1 MDDSGFVLKVSLD
14 FGEATRQLR
23 EWKRKNLDAAL
34 SAATK
39 AGSKASPG
47 VSTVPSEPQEFRR
60 MGQQVR
66 LSATLFGRLNASLNA
81 LVRNGGALSRTGI
94 QSAARAA
101 SHGMERVAGNAG
113 KVAHALMAF
122 PGATQLAAMAMRPVS
137 RMMSAGGEAIRLYNV
152 QKRAE
157 TSARQ
162 ILSNSGMGEDV
173 FRGVRDRA
181 GELQGRT
188 IYGDEAMIAGAAELS
203 TYVKDPELLKRMMG
217 TLADYAA
224 GMTGNA
230 ELDTKQMTDL
240 ATGLGKAMFGAYD
253 SLRDKGFDTDE
264 LKALDERERKGGKVT
279 DAERLAALERAIADY
294 RGMAETFAATDE
306 GRIIQAKNAVGD
318 MKEEIGGELQPVVAM
333 FTASLSQGLPKA
345 KTAIMDAVRNAQ
357 PALERLSSRIA
368 EIDWTGIVQAVSFV
382 AEEAVGVAERLA
394 YAFRMLSG
402 NADALKASLSAV
414 AAAVAGITAL
424 KFAGWLGNFRM
435 AVLEAASAT
444 RLMSAEVLK
453 FGAMKIALAGLGA
466 ATTWAVGKI
475 AEAALAM
482 WELAGEKGKERMRA
496 QGYAEHGADYASLV
510 ARRREWKEAKEKAG
524 DAYGKNPYA
533 TRSVDE
539 AYARYAA
546 AAEKVR
552 DTDYGEGVA
561 GGGISESMRRELG
574 WKVQA
579 SRDGKAGVTNNSIVN
594 CGNTAITNNISTDVK
609 DLADIIRR
617 TVDEVMT
624 SHLTVRTGIER
635 MKAVNL

>member
-1 MDDSGFVLKVSLD
+1 MDDSRFVLRVSLD

-23 EWKRKNLDAAL
+23 EWKRKNLDAAV
-34 SAATK
+34 SAAARSGPKT
-39 AGSKASPG
+39 ATG
-47 VSTVPSEPQEFRR
+47 VSAVSPESQEFRR

-66 LSATLFGRLNASLNA
+66 ISATLFGRLNASLNA

-101 SHGMERVAGNAG
+101 SSGMERVAGNAG

-152 QKRAE
+152 QRRAE

-162 ILSNSGMGEDV
+162 ILANSGMGEDV
-173 FRGVRDRA
+173 FRGVKDRA

-224 GMTGNA
+224 GMTGNS

-253 SLRDKGFDTDE
+253 SLRMKGFDVE
-264 LKALDERERKGGKVT
+264 GLKALD
-279 DAERLAALERAIADY
+279 ALERVIADY

-306 GRIIQAKNAVGD
+306 GRIVQAKNAIGD

-345 KTAIMDAVRNAQ
+345 KNAIVAAVRSAQ
-357 PALERLSSRIA
+357 PALERLSNRIA

-382 AEEAVGVAERLA
+382 AEGAVGIAEKLA

-402 NADALKASLSAV
+402 NADALKASISAV

-424 KFAGWLGNFRM
+424 KVAGWFGSFRA

-453 FGAMKIALAGLGA
+453 FGAMKIALTGLGA

-496 QGYAEHGADYASLV
+496 QGYAEHGADYASLK
-510 ARRREWKEAKEKAG
+510 ARRKEWKEAREKAG
-524 DAYGKNPYA
+524 DAYGKIPYA

-539 AYARYAA
+539 AYARYVA

-552 DTDYGEGVA
+552 DTDYGDGVA

-574 WKVQA
+574 WSVADQA
-579 SRDGKAGVTNNSIVN
+579 SRDGKAGVTNNNIVN
-594 CGNTAITNNISTDVK
+594 CGNTEITNNISTDVK

-624 SHLTVRTGIER
+624 SHLTVRTGLER

>member
-1 MDDSGFVLKVSLD
+1 MDDNGFVLKVSLD

-23 EWKRKNLDAAL
+23 EWKKKNLDASLAP
-34 SAATK
+34 SGKPGARTGA
-39 AGSKASPG
+39 G
-47 VSTVPSEPQEFRR
+47 VSSASADPQDFRR

-66 LSATLFGRLNASLNA
+66 ISATLFGRLNASLNA
-81 LVRNGGALSRTGI
+81 LVRSGGALSRTGM
-94 QSAARAA
+94 QASARAA
-101 SHGMERVAGNAG
+101 SDGLDRMAGRTG
-113 KVAHALMAF
+113 QVTKALMAF
-122 PGATQLAAMAMRPVS
+122 PGATQLAAMALRPVS
-137 RMMSAGGEAIRLYNV
+137 RMMSAGSEAIRLFNV

-173 FRGVRDRA
+173 FRGIRDRA
-181 GELQGRT
+181 GDLQNRT

-230 ELDTKQMTDL
+230 ELDTRQMTDL

-253 SLRDKGFDTDE
+253 SLRDKGFDVDE
-264 LKALDERERKGGKVT
+264 LKALDAREKNGGSVT

-294 RGMAETFAATDE
+294 RGMAEAFAGTDE
-306 GRIIQAKNAVGD
+306 GRIIQARNAVGD

-345 KTAIMDAVRNAQ
+345 KAAIMDAVRNAQ
-357 PALERLSSRIA
+357 PALERLSSRIS

-382 AEEAVGVAERLA
+382 AEEAVGMAERLA

-402 NADALKASLSAV
+402 NADALKAAVSAV
-414 AAAVAGITAL
+414 ATAVAGVTAL
-424 KFAGWLGNFRM
+424 KFAGWLGNVRA

-453 FGAMKIALAGLGA
+453 FGAMKMAVTGLGA

-475 AEAALAM
+475 VEAALAL

-510 ARRREWKEAKEKAG
+510 ARRREWKEAKERAG
-524 DAYGKNPYA
+524 DAYGRVESA

-539 AYARYAA
+539 AYARYSA

-552 DTDYGEGVA
+552 DTDYGDGVA

-579 SRDGKAGVTNNSIVN
+579 SRDGKAGVTNNNIVN
-594 CGNTAITNNISTDVK
+594 CGNTAVTNNISTDVK

-624 SHLTVRTGIER
+624 SHLTIRTGLER
-635 MKAVNL
+635 MKAVSL

>member
-1 MDDSGFVLKVSLD
+1 MDDNSFVLKVSLD

-23 EWKRKNLDAAL
+23 EWKKKNLDAAI
-34 SAATK
+34 SAAAKSGPKT
-39 AGSKASPG
+39 AAG
-47 VSTVPSEPQEFRR
+47 VSAVSSEPQEFRR

-66 LSATLFGRLNASLNA
+66 ISATLFGRLNASLNA

-101 SHGMERVAGNAG
+101 SSGLERVSGNAG

-152 QKRAE
+152 QRRAE

-173 FRGVRDRA
+173 FRSVKDRA

-253 SLRDKGFDTDE
+253 SLRMKGFDVDE
-264 LKALDERERKGGKVT
+264 LKALDEREKNGGIVT
-279 DAERLAALERAIADY
+279 DAERLSALERAIADY

-306 GRIIQAKNAVGD
+306 GRIIQAKNAIGD
-318 MKEEIGGELQPVVAM
+318 MKEEIGGELQPVVSM
-333 FTASLSQGLPKA
+333 FTSSLSQGLPKA
-345 KTAIMDAVRNAQ
+345 KNAIMAAVKSAQ
-357 PALERLSSRIA
+357 PALERLSNRIA

-382 AEEAVGVAERLA
+382 AEGALGMAERFA

-424 KFAGWLGNFRM
+424 KIAGWVGNFRA

-453 FGAMKIALAGLGA
+453 FGAMKIALTGLGA

-524 DAYGKNPYA
+524 DAYGKIPTA

-539 AYARYAA
+539 AYARYVA

-561 GGGISESMRRELG
+561 GGGVSDAMRGELG

-594 CGNTAITNNISTDVK
+594 CGNTEITNNISTDVK

-624 SHLTVRTGIER
+624 SHLTVRTGLER

>member
-1 MDDSGFVLKVSLD
+1 MDDNGFVLRVSLD

-34 SAATK
+34 PLAGK
-39 AGSKASPG
+39 AGARTGTGTPA
-47 VSTVPSEPQEFRR
+47 VPADPQEFRR
-60 MGQQVR
+60 MGRQVR
-66 LSATLFGRLNASLNA
+66 VSAELFGRLNASLNA
-81 LVRNGGALSRTGI
+81 LVRNGGALSRTGM
-94 QSAARAA
+94 QAAARAA
-101 SHGMERVAGNAG
+101 SDGLDRVAGKTG
-113 KVAHALMAF
+113 KVAAALMAF

-137 RMMSAGGEAIRLYNV
+137 RMMSAGSEAIRLYNV

-173 FRGVRDRA
+173 FRGIRDRA
-181 GELQGRT
+181 GEIQGRT

-203 TYVKDPELLKRMMG
+203 TYVKDPELLQRMMG

-224 GMTGNA
+224 GMTGNT
-230 ELDTKQMTDL
+230 ELDSRQMTDL

-253 SLRDKGFDTDE
+253 SLRMKGFDVDE
-264 LKALDERERKGGKVT
+264 LKALDEREKKGGSVT

-294 RGMAETFAATDE
+294 RGMAEAFASTDE
-306 GRIIQAKNAVGD
+306 GKIIQARNAIGD
-318 MKEEIGGELQPVVAM
+318 MKEEIGGGLQPVVAM
-333 FTASLSQGLPKA
+333 FTSSLSQGLPKA
-345 KTAIMDAVRNAQ
+345 KAAIMDAVRSAQ
-357 PALERLSSRIA
+357 PALERLSNRIA

-382 AEEAVGVAERLA
+382 AEESIGVAERLA

-402 NADALKASLSAV
+402 NADALKAALSAV
-414 AAAVAGITAL
+414 AAAVAGVTAL
-424 KFAGWLGNFRM
+424 KFAGWLGNVRT

-453 FGAMKIALAGLGA
+453 FGAMKIALTGLGA

-482 WELAGEKGKERMRA
+482 WELAGEKGKERMRT
-496 QGYAEHGADYASLV
+496 QGYAEHGADYASLA
-510 ARRREWKEAKEKAG
+510 ARRREWKEARERAG
-524 DAYGKNPYA
+524 NSYGRVESA

-539 AYARYAA
+539 AYARYRA

-561 GGGISESMRRELG
+561 GGGVTDAMRRELG

-624 SHLTVRTGIER
+624 SHLTVRTGLER
-635 MKAVNL
+635 MKAVSL